1 MFFFTIPA
9 ICFALST
16 FFALRAPISTDTHR
30 EIRHELARRAQG
42 HHELYD
48 PVSKQVIHDDNR
60 SDKETEMLNIV
71 QSFSHAEQQL
81 VQEDDGIRKLQCRL
95 IINLAL
101 TVGGMVGFNVL
112 MKMLPLPKIFN
123 QIALFASTL
132 IVLLLVWQI
141 LKLATLVQSAE
152 KLKAFANA
160 QRFDKTHGSFSF
172 RSHDKRGRSVTSQYT
187 SPAAPAV
194 LATTSEFAHMGD
206 KAVQEISFR
215 LYAWLDRTRSAR
227 DGLTASRSRAPRT
240 QFVIMEASNAAVEEA
255 GSSSDMPPSK
265 LPDKSPD
272 KSPDASGAS
281 SPNGSFRPRRSSFTT
296 DDVDTVRA
304 SFRPRRLR
312 QDSGQSDVDA
322 PAVTQTVHYF
332 TPPLSDWYDRR
343 NSL

>member
-1 MFFFTIPA
+1 MQYTRGKSQLRGLPYHLG
-9 ICFALST
+9 LSLLVH
-16 FFALRAPISTDTHR
+16 FLHTHPNQR
-30 EIRHELARRAQG
+30 I
-42 HHELYD
+42 
-48 PVSKQVIHDDNR
+48 
-60 SDKETEMLNIV
+60 
-71 QSFSHAEQQL
+71 
-81 VQEDDGIRKLQCRL
+81 
-95 IINLAL
+95 AL

-281 SPNGSFRPRRSSFTT
+281 SPDGSFRPRRSSFTT

-304 SFRPRRLR
+304 SFRPRRLLI
-312 QDSGQSDVDA
+312 SGPSA
-322 PAVTQTVHYF
+322 TRRRRRAVVATRF
-332 TPPLSDWYDRR
+332 I
-343 NSL
+343 